1 MSQYP
6 IRDVNYG
13 YNINMNNQKET
24 DLAEF
29 YNHITINTK
38 MNKKQTEPIHPN
50 PIASS
55 FIAKS
60 YYYENISGATRVIN
74 SLPPKGPIRE
84 LTMCP
89 YCKQEG
95 PQYHLEDCAGPYND
109 EILTDE
115 GIEYYSEKII
125 ATYDDSELENL
136 KFIFYKDI
144 FPNRGLQR
152 LLSEQY
158 KVSSFPN
165 VIQLKYITQPVFSG
179 PIIPTELQSTIGND
193 HEDGIIIPM
202 KVTKQLGVSAKNI
215 PFYLPETYPKKF
227 STMIMKKLSEWNG
240 SKIEENG
247 TWITDMNCIF
257 KITDNT
263 QCLSMKKINTFIKAK
278 INNKKI
284 KIGNKSYPIHG
295 YTFSSYT
302 NSINF
307 KILYQQMKASINI
320 KGGGSVHLFLSYG
333 TNDDKKWMKNEFIEK
348 EERPTEK
355 KLDGNG
361 GIKMLNAVRNI
372 VVDLI
377 NIIIDINKDENE
389 KIIEDKKIQKSVYY
403 DKKILNTSVPWT
415 VDNGKFSYQPN
426 IKAEGSFPPQ
436 PESCRNR
443 VPKKTTL
450 TKADIKRPVP
460 FSFSQGKPPM
470 KGLAIMDE
478 GKISTGKKLLG
489 GRKRLYE
496 PCCEVIQGNS
506 KGIKGIGNP
515 EYEPDN
521 FVITPKEMKE
531 MYDSVGDINTDTK
544 EFKRRTNTY
553 LAYATSTREK
563 LFRRMLYGF
572 PNNKSPDDTA
582 KRNHIKS
589 GYEEQPIL
597 KSDEVYNNKKTKDFK
612 RKKQSD
618 IYSGVYV
625 PGTQLKNFKGNN
637 QLIRDT
643 RRFKGL
649 MDYND
654 ESLKP
659 LLLEMIEC
667 YFDKFSTYND
677 NESLPSLIPICDE
690 NLPEFLEKV
699 QNNTIQYIITPK
711 KAVYTTKGTTKGF
724 EFENHFFSLDTEEI
738 KTDSNIVV
746 HYPIPLQEPKEISE
760 RVNGFEQLIAIDDKN
775 NVYQWYNTM
784 DQDYLQKS
792 ILQFKVEK
800 KKNNNLIKITLP
812 SGKNIDEDLIDLFP
826 FNGDKYLFVPT
837 KVQQKLKDNNVYRFA
852 FNFFHDTD
860 GIVKPIPNQPFV
872 VVGGENPVPVRK
884 IKDSDETVKAKLC
897 VALQPIIKEEF

>member
-1 MSQYP
+1 MLQYPP

-13 YNINMNNQKET
+13 YNINMNNPKEQ
-24 DLAEF
+24 DLEEF
-29 YNHITINTK
+29 YNQITINTK
-38 MNKKQTEPIHPN
+38 MNKKQTELIHSE

-60 YYYENISGATRVIN
+60 YYYESITKGTRVIK

-89 YCKQEG
+89 YCRKEG

-109 EILTDE
+109 EILTNE
-115 GIEYYSEKII
+115 GIEYYSKKII
-125 ATYDDSELENL
+125 ATYDDDELEKL
-136 KFIFYKDI
+136 DFIFYKDI

-158 KVSSFPN
+158 KVSTFPN

-179 PIIPTELQSTIGND
+179 KLQKRDPQSTIGND

-202 KVTKQLGVSAKNI
+202 KVTKKLGVAAKNI
-215 PFYLPETYPKKF
+215 PFYLPETSPTKF
-227 STMIMKKLSEWNG
+227 SNMIMTKLSKWNG
-240 SKIEENG
+240 NKIEENG

-257 KITDNT
+257 KITDDT
-263 QCLSMKKINTFIKAK
+263 QCLSMKELNTFIKVK

-284 KIGNKSYPIHG
+284 TVNTVQYTIHG

-307 KILYQQMKASINI
+307 KILYENMKASVNI

-333 TNDDKKWMKNEFIEK
+333 TKDDKKWMKNEFIEK
-348 EERPTEK
+348 EKRHTDK
-355 KLDGNG
+355 KLDNNK
-361 GIKMLNAVRNI
+361 GITMLNTVRNI
-372 VVDLI
+372 IVDLI
-377 NIIIDINKDENE
+377 VSINENE
-389 KIIEDKKIQKSVYY
+389 KVIQEKKIQTSVYY

-415 VDNGKFSYQPN
+415 VDNGNFLYQPN
-426 IKAEGSFPPQ
+426 IKSTGSFPPQ

-443 VPKKTTL
+443 VPKRTTL
-450 TKADIKRPVP
+450 TKADVKRPVP

-470 KGLAIMDE
+470 KGLVIMDE
-478 GKISTGKKLLG
+478 GKLSTGKKLLG

-521 FVITPKEMKE
+521 FVITPKEME
-531 MYDSVGDINTDTK
+531 DMYNSIDEINTDTK

-553 LAYATSTREK
+553 LSYANSTKEK

-582 KRNHIKS
+582 KKNHVKS

-597 KSDEVYNNKKTKDFK
+597 KSDDVYNNKKTKNFK

-637 QLIRDT
+637 QLIRDS

-654 ESLKP
+654 ELLKP

-667 YFDKFSTYND
+667 YFEKFSTY
-677 NESLPSLIPICDE
+677 NESLPSLIPLCDE
-690 NLPEFLEKV
+690 NLPEFLKEVEKG
-699 QNNTIQYIITPK
+699 NIKYIITPK
-711 KAVYTTKGTTKGF
+711 KAVYTIKDTTKGF
-724 EFENHFFSLDTEEI
+724 EFENHFFSLNIEEI
-738 KTDSNIVV
+738 KLDSNTVI
-746 HYPIPLQEPKEISE
+746 HYPITLQNPKEISE
-760 RVNGFEQLIAIDDKN
+760 RVNDFEQLIAIDNKN
-775 NVYQWYNTM
+775 NVYQWYNTLN
-784 DQDYLQKS
+784 QDYLQKS
-792 ILQFKVEK
+792 ILQFKVKE

-812 SGKNIDEDLIDLFP
+812 EGGDIDEDLVDLFP
-826 FNGDKYLFVPT
+826 FDGDKYLFVPT
-837 KVQQKLKDNNVYRFA
+837 RVQKNLKNDKVYRFA

-872 VVGGENPVPVRK
+872 VVGGESPVIVKNPDDDK
-884 IKDSDETVKAKLC
+884 TVKAKLC
-897 VALQPIIKEEF
+897 VALQPIIKEEFSI